1 MAATAP
7 VVEFLASTT
16 IGEKGQLTVPKNFRD
31 ELRLKPGAPV
41 AILRIGNGLILVPEQ
56 ERFERLCEQVS
67 NALLSAGIT
76 VESAVE
82 SLPEIRQQLYEE
94 HYGKI
99 GANEKPVRRSKV
111 RQTR

>member
-31 ELRLKPGAPV
+31 ELHLKAGAPV
-41 AILRIGNGLILVPEQ
+41 AILRIGNGLILIPEE
-56 ERFERLCEQVS
+56 ERFERLCEQIS
-67 NALLSAGIT
+67 DALLSAGIT

-82 SLPEIRQQLYEE
+82 SLPQIRRQLYEE
-94 HYGKI
+94 HYGEVQVGRKL
-99 GANEKPVRRSKV
+99 ARRPQA
-111 RQTR
+111 RRTR